1 MDLLAMSDTRFAIFE
16 SQLILFDGQHSLR
29 IHHVLRELGFPCARN
44 AERTIWA
51 IRYKADWDFKL
62 SATAK
67 VARWAARFLR
77 KPDPDGPASASH
89 EHDQFKWLLYH

>member
-1 MDLLAMSDTRFAIFE
+1 VALLASMELQAAVSHVSFLAQE
-16 SQLILFDGQHSLR
+16 S
-29 IHHVLRELGFPCARN
+29 LGIWFLV
-44 AERTIWA
+44 WA

>member
-16 SQLILFDGQHSLR
+16 SQLIFFDGQHSLR

-51 IRYKADWDFKL
+51 IRYKG
-62 SATAK
+62 TAAISLINIFIS
-67 VARWAARFLR
+67 VFRSQNAN
-77 KPDPDGPASASH
+77 
-89 EHDQFKWLLYH
+89 